1 MKETIQQLDLLLST
15 VRSEF
20 YQYLKDPLDDKQVEA
35 LEEQYQLKLP
45 EDIRVLYGIAG
56 SDRQVSSY
64 VSASSVSDWSQVV
77 SVRVYL
83 LLVSAE
89 TNVVAENQ
97 TVNFNGVAVTVP
109 NRRLAQVFSATI
121 GIRNRLP

>member
-1 MKETIQQLDLLLST
+1 VGNNANNVPTLRRIGFTTGTSIKEDLIEG
-15 VRSEF
+15 V
-20 YQYLKDPLDDKQVEA
+20 Q
-35 LEEQYQLKLP
+35 
-45 EDIRVLYGIAG
+45 DIRVLYGIAG

-64 VSASSVSDWSQVV
+64 VSAASVTDWDNVV

-97 TVNFNGVAVTVP
+97 TVDFNGTAVTVP
-109 NRRLAQVFSATI
+109 NRRLAQVFSSTI